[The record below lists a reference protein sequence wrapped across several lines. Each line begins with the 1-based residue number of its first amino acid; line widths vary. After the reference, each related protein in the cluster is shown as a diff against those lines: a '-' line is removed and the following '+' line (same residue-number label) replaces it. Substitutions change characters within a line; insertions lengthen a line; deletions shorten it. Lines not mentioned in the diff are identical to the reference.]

1 MTKDSLVE
9 EIPIVI
15 VIRGTVSTSKA
26 ENVKNLERALC
37 EGPFKNLLPHS
48 YLIDFNVYPQIGTPY
63 IPMTEGVV
71 PLLNT
76 LVKPEP
82 INEHNSGQVWLLNFW
97 ERQRESY

>member
-1 MTKDSLVE
+1 LFE

-37 EGPFKNLLPHS
+37 DGPFKNLLPHS
-48 YLIDFNVYPQIGTPY
+48 YLIDFNVYPPIGTPY
-63 IPMTEGVV
+63 IPMTEEVV
-71 PLLNT
+71 PLINT

-82 INEHNSGQVWLLNFW
+82 INEHNPGQVWLLNFW